1 MQISRGSI
9 PFVICIMS
17 LFSGLGTNF
26 SPESLDYEFPEFISR
41 DGSTVLPQDGGQFC
55 LPDNDIFQGNLT
67 FNLTLP
73 DPDLLQHNLGESVA
87 TVFILENDE
96 GIFILTTIVQLY

>member
-1 MQISRGSI
+1 M
-9 PFVICIMS
+9 CL
-17 LFSGLGTNF
+17 LFSGLDTNF
-26 SPESLDYEFPEFISR
+26 SPESLDYLFPAEISR
-41 DGSTVLPQDGGQFC
+41 EGSTVLPEGGGQFC
-55 LPDNDIFQGNLT
+55 LPDNGIFQGNLT

-96 GIFILTTIVQLY
+96 EGISY